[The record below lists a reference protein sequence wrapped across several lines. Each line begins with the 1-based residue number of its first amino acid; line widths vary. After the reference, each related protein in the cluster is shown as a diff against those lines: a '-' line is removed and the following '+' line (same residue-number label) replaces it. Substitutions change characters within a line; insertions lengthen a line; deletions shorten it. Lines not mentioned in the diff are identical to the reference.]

1 MTIER
6 PAKLFEAGSY
16 PDKGITITEEDLD
29 ALAASFTE
37 APVRVEH
44 SESPF
49 DGAIGALKRIW
60 RAGRELFGTIAFTPE
75 AWALIDSANARK
87 LSVGIK
93 RDKSALTEVS
103 LVKHPYIAGAQVF
116 GGQMALPGLDDVT
129 VFYGE
134 LEPPVVSGHP
144 CPETETDGGQ
154 LAFTEMIAELQ
165 RQNAT
170 LKAELA
176 SDRVDSRIAEFKR
189 RGKVVRATED
199 AARAILLGAGDAV
212 VEFNQRQVSLGEL
225 FEQFLEAMPPV
236 VLFGETCR
244 ADTPSSFTP
253 EQREVFRKLGIDES
267 KAAAMV
273 K

>member
-1 MTIER
+1 MIER
-6 PAKLFEAGSY
+6 LAKLFEAGSY

-29 ALAASFTE
+29 TLAAGFTE

-44 SESPF
+44 AESPF

-60 RAGRELFGTIAFTPE
+60 RKGRELFGTIAFTPE

-103 LVKHPYIAGAQVF
+103 LVKRPYIAGAQVF
-116 GGQMALPGLDDVT
+116 NDQATDVA
-129 VFYGE
+129 VFFGE
-134 LEPPVVSGHP
+134 LQA
-144 CPETETDGGQ
+144 DGNGQ
-154 LAFTEMIAELQ
+154 YLLPFDEDICRLSKE
-165 RQNAT
+165 NAS

-176 SDRVDSRIAEFKR
+176 SDRVNTRIAEFKR
-189 RGKVVRATED
+189 RGKIVRATED

-212 VEFNQRQVSLGEL
+212 VEFNSQKVSLGEL

-244 ADTPSSFTP
+244 AETPSPFTP
-253 EQREVFRKLGIDES
+253 EQREVFRKLGIEES
-267 KAAAMV
+267 RATALLK
-273 K
+273 

>member
-116 GGQMALPGLDDVT
+116 CERHAEECAVFVGEVQMEVEPDSGGQGLLC
-129 VFYGE
+129 FEE
-134 LEPPVVSGHP
+134 LETLRK
-144 CPETETDGGQ
+144 E
-154 LAFTEMIAELQ
+154 
-165 RQNAT
+165 NAS
-170 LKAELA
+170 LRAELA
-176 SDRVDSRIAEFKR
+176 ADRVDSRIAEFRR
-189 RGKVVRATED
+189 RGKIVRATED
-199 AARAILLGAGDAV
+199 TARAIMLGAGDAV
-212 VEFNQRQVSLGEL
+212 VEFNSRQMNLGEL

-244 ADTPSSFTP
+244 ADTPSPFTP
-253 EQREVFRKLGIDES
+253 QQREVFRKLGIDES
-267 KAAAMV
+267 KAAALR
-273 K
+273 

>member
-1 MTIER
+1 MLIER
-6 PAKLFEAGSY
+6 QAKLFEAGSY

-29 ALAASFTE
+29 TLAAAFTE

-44 SESPF
+44 AESPF

-60 RAGRELFGTIAFTPE
+60 RKGKELFGTIAFTPE
-75 AWALIDSANARK
+75 AWALIDTANARK

-103 LVKHPYIAGAQVF
+103 LVKRPYIAGAQVF
-116 GGQMALPGLDDVT
+116 GGGDSQPTIDDVA
-129 VFYGE
+129 VLFGE
-134 LEPPVVSGHP
+134 LQGDSEEPESQFADVVA
-144 CPETETDGGQ
+144 Q
-154 LAFTEMIAELQ
+154 LRE
-165 RQNAT
+165 QNAS

-176 SDRVDSRIAEFKR
+176 SDRVSSRIAEFKR
-189 RGKVVRATED
+189 RGKIVRATED
-199 AARAILLGAGDAV
+199 AARAILLGAGEAV
-212 VEFNQRQVSLGEL
+212 VEFNQRQMSLGEL

-244 ADTPSSFTP
+244 AEVPSPFSP

-267 KAAAMV
+267 KAAAML